1 MITTKNYNDEIIDV
15 YYEETN
21 KKPKKDNKLLHY
33 ILIAFISISFGFLG
47 GSIYSK
53 LNPNKEIIYQNI
65 PIVEN
70 TVTNNDDLSVQQV
83 VLKVQDS
90 VVQIKVESLITGF
103 LGQTLKNEGAGSG
116 VIISEDGYIV
126 TNNHVIEGVS
136 NIYVTLNNN
145 KEYKATLVG
154 ADVKTDLAVIKIEG
168 NDFVSASIGDSS
180 SAIVGDTAIVIGN
193 PLGEFGGTVT
203 TGIIS
208 ALNRDIIID
217 NQAMNLL
224 QTNAEVN
231 PGNSGGGLFNS
242 KGELIGII
250 NAKILANNVEG
261 IGFAIPSNDV
271 SIIVEQIIN
280 DGYVSDRAT
289 LGIYTTDIG
298 LNNKGFEPGLYITEV
313 IKDSGAYKA
322 GLKAYDRIIKFNDIE
337 INSYPELS
345 KELKKF
351 KPNDVVSITV
361 IRDKKEL
368 TVDVTLTKVI
378 IE

>member
-1 MITTKNYNDEIIDV
+1 
-15 YYEETN
+15 
-21 KKPKKDNKLLHY
+21 
-33 ILIAFISISFGFLG
+33 
-47 GSIYSK
+47 
-53 LNPNKEIIYQNI
+53 
-65 PIVEN
+65 
-70 TVTNNDDLSVQQV
+70 
-83 VLKVQDS
+83 
-90 VVQIKVESLITGF
+90 
-103 LGQTLKNEGAGSG
+103 
-116 VIISEDGYIV
+116 
-126 TNNHVIEGVS
+126 
-136 NIYVTLNNN
+136 
-145 KEYKATLVG
+145 
-154 ADVKTDLAVIKIEG
+154 
-168 NDFVSASIGDSS
+168 
-180 SAIVGDTAIVIGN
+180 
-193 PLGEFGGTVT
+193 
-203 TGIIS
+203 
-208 ALNRDIIID
+208 
-217 NQAMNLL
+217 MNLL